1 MADVST
7 TLIQNNCSVITGYLL
22 LSTILYKSG
31 QAQQT
36 CPFINAFLIL
46 LHIDFH
52 QSIFGLHSHYDLQ
65 LLQFFQQ
72 ADPFLQEKELFL
84 FWPLIPP
91 LSIPSL

>member
-7 TLIQNNCSVITGYLL
+7 TLIQNNCSIITGYLL

-31 QAQQT
+31 QVQQT

-72 ADPFLQEKELFL
+72 ADPFLQVKVLFL
-84 FWPLIPP
+84 LLF
-91 LSIPSL
+91 

>member
-7 TLIQNNCSVITGYLL
+7 TLIQNNCSIITGYLL

-65 LLQFFQQ
+65 LLQFCGSHMTKVTCSSV
-72 ADPFLQEKELFL
+72 A
-84 FWPLIPP
+84 
-91 LSIPSL
+91 LSDKA